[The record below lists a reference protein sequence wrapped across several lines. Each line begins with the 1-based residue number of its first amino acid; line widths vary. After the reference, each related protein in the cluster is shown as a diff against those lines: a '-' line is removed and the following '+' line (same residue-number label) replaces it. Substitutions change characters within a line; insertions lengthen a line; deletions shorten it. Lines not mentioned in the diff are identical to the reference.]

1 MKKRLTGLISLILSL
16 LLCLSFS
23 ACNLITY
30 DSDRE
35 MKQVVATVSI
45 NEKVKDEITLG
56 DLVLSYIN
64 GGYLNE
70 QYYGYTTEQNFDIL
84 LNQLVSQRIL
94 LQNAMI
100 EFEADEKFPKNTEKE
115 IYTPLRYL
123 SEKEIVDAE
132 YEAYSA
138 LNNYIKSFAE
148 AEEEGKKD
156 TWVGET
162 RVVPTGATN
171 DVKEKTLEEK
181 KAYIANGVD
190 KSDLKALN
198 KAIESLDENA
208 MLGDAYKASG
218 VMEDIEYFKLIRE
231 ESYEQQILNIYY
243 ENLLETARSEI
254 TFEVLESIY
263 ASMYAK
269 QANFTNA
276 EFVEKLSSA
285 TVDNP
290 LLYGGFGGY
299 GYVYNLLLGASDI
312 QKEQITKIKED
323 DPGISD
329 TDYSKA
335 RKKILEDT
343 TVKDLRSYWIYAG
356 YDAEDRDGNL
366 YFTGDYTFAKN
377 SANSLKYQGTVKNVK
392 GAEDGKT
399 ATYAVESTTTFDLSG
414 FISMMDAY
422 IMKNPYPYND
432 GTKAKS
438 LAFDDMADDVFGDK
452 GDDTFGAVTFEG
464 VDEYD
469 AKINELLFAFST
481 DAGSL
486 NTYKGYVIKP
496 EVEGTATEQYVKTF
510 GDAGRKLLTQN
521 KDGYVIV
528 ASDYGYHVMFYSKV
542 IGASSNYPTL
552 GEYLDTLSIDKGAGV
567 SWKDY
572 YLSMLA
578 EYEAFEETDSY
589 LFKLASTAIT
599 TNSNTYQKNKVNEIV
614 NKYLYNE
621 DGEHPN
627 CVSINKKVYEE
638 YYK

>member
-45 NEKVKDEITLG
+45 NENVKDEITLG

-100 EFEADEKFPKNTEKE
+100 EFEADENFTKNTEKE
-115 IYTPLRYL
+115 YTPLRYL
-123 SEKEIVDAE
+123 SEKEIVDAK
-132 YEAYSA
+132 YESYSA

-156 TWVGET
+156 TWVGERRT
-162 RVVPTGATN
+162 IPTGATN

-218 VMEDIEYFKLIRE
+218 VMEDIEYFKLILE
-231 ESYEQQILNIYY
+231 ESYEQQVLNIYY
-243 ENLLETARSEI
+243 ENLLKTARSEI

-285 TVDNP
+285 TVDSP

-312 QKEQITKIKED
+312 QKEKITKIKED

-329 TDYSKA
+329 AKYSADRKA
-335 RKKILEDT
+335 ILDQT
-343 TVKDLRSYWIYAG
+343 TVKDLRSYWVYSG
-356 YDAEDRDGNL
+356 YDAEVREDGKL
-366 YFTGDYTFAKN
+366 YFTGDYTLTKN
-377 SANSLKYQGTVKNVK
+377 SEYSFAYQGEVTEIKPAENGETAKYAIKSTDSIKLDEFISRMDEYLGSATENNFYNMGDDVY
-392 GAEDGKT
+392 GAK
-399 ATYAVESTTTFDLSG
+399 TFDGEIEEL
-414 FISMMDAY
+414 
-422 IMKNPYPYND
+422 
-432 GTKAKS
+432 
-438 LAFDDMADDVFGDK
+438 
-452 GDDTFGAVTFEG
+452 
-464 VDEYD
+464 D

-528 ASDYGYHVMFYSKV
+528 ASDYGYQVMFYSKV
-542 IGASSNYPTL
+542 LSASLDHDNLTAYLEAIGTDKTGYATYK
-552 GEYLDTLSIDKGAGV
+552 EYYNA
-567 SWKDY
+567 
-572 YLSMLA
+572 MLA
-578 EYEAFEETDSY
+578 DYEAFEETDSY

-599 TNSNTYQKNKVNEIV
+599 TNSNTYQQNKVNEIV